1 MAAQYNVDGAVVKKP
16 GNDRP
21 LTKNQKELW
30 MRYADDPMAF
40 FTEQCY
46 VRGSRGKILFQPR
59 IYQEELLDSVLNHN
73 HVIATS
79 PRQSGKCSHPDS
91 LVRVKVNGIEY
102 ETTLGKLH
110 DYLSKKIVDEPVPS
124 LLL

>member
-1 MAAQYNVDGAVVKKP
+1 MASQYNVDGAVVKKP

-21 LTKNQKELW
+21 LTKKQKELW

-46 VRGSRGKILFQPR
+46 VRGSRGKVLFQPR
-59 IYQEELLDSVLNHN
+59 IYQEELLDSVLNNN

-79 PRQSGKCSHPDS
+79 PRQSGKCCHQDS
-91 LVRVKVNGIEY
+91 LVRVKIDGVEHKTTIGELHEY
-102 ETTLGKLH
+102 TAGRKELTECA
-110 DYLSKKIVDEPVPS
+110 V
-124 LLL
+124 